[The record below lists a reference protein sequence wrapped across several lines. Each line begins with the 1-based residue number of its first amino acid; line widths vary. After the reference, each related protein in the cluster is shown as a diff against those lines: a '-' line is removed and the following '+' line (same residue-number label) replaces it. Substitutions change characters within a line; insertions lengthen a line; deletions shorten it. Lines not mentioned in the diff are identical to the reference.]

1 VLGELSPEN
10 ATIAAAT
17 GMLAPIPVRATA
29 YVESPLWTADLATSQ
44 SASPVYVMQIARF
57 AVVPEATVIAT
68 DRAPVRIEAPRK

>member
-1 VLGELSPEN
+1 VLGALSPEN

-29 YVESPLWTADLATSQ
+29 YVESPLWTFDATTSQ
-44 SASPVYVMQIARF
+44 SPLPVYVMQIARF

-68 DRAPVRIEAPRK
+68 DCAPVGIEAPRK